1 MDIYFKEFVLGQ
13 RFTEILLVICGL
25 CSGCTSQ
32 QLYAT
37 GQSYQRN
44 QCLHLA
50 DYGDRDRC
58 LGNAEASYDEYKRKV
73 SREQGE
79 ANKP

>member
-1 MDIYFKEFVLGQ
+1 MDIYFKKFLLNQ
-13 RFTEILLVICGL
+13 RRVGFLLVIIGL

-50 DYGDRDRC
+50 DPGDRDRC
-58 LGNAEASYDEYKRKV
+58 LGNAEASYDEYKRKD
-73 SREQGE
+73 SRVQGE

>member
-1 MDIYFKEFVLGQ
+1 MDIYFKEIVLRLVG
-13 RFTEILLVICGL
+13 ILLIISL
-25 CSGCTSQ
+25 CPSCTSP

-58 LGNAEASYDEYKRKV
+58 LGNAEASYDEYKRKL

-79 ANKP
+79 TASHE